1 MKTLIIALAAVVSL
15 VVSGLVLAQNMTA
28 TVNNRGATNTASSAL
43 IKIERNWD
51 CQKGNVVTRMQGD
64 SLGTAIGPN
73 IILTHNHFAGALGAL
88 PNEVMTFTDTAGKT
102 ATFPVANL
110 VLVPIDK
117 GTLLIYLPADVA
129 LNSAPAGDPSSVE
142 QLTSGD
148 WLTVDY
154 WDDAANRFAQ
164 QNFQIIQI
172 EQGVATVADPQRRIN
187 PGDSG
192 GGVYFDG
199 KVIGNNWS
207 MNAKDGKSV
216 GTFNVALLPT
226 SVMDLMQPAT
236 TGAANEGLPTT
247 ATGEEG
253 IVR

>member
-1 MKTLIIALAAVVSL
+1 MKTQIVILTVVVSL
-15 VVSGLVLAQNMTA
+15 SVSGLALAQNMTA
-28 TVNNRGATNTASSAL
+28 TVNKGGATYTPSPAL
-43 IKIERNWD
+43 IKIEHYWD

-64 SLGTAIGPN
+64 SLGTAVGPN
-73 IILTHNHFAGALGAL
+73 IILTHNHFARPLGAL
-88 PNEVMTFTDTAGKT
+88 PNEGMTFTDTDGKT
-102 ATFPVANL
+102 IEVPVANL
-110 VLVPIDK
+110 VLVPIDQ

-129 LNSAPAGDPSSVE
+129 LNSAPTGDPSTVE
-142 QLTSGD
+142 QLAGGD
-148 WLTVDY
+148 WLMVNY

-236 TGAANEGLPTT
+236 TGAANEGLPMT
-247 ATGEEG
+247 ATVEEG
-253 IVR
+253 IAR

>member
-15 VVSGLVLAQNMTA
+15 VVSGLALAQNMTA
-28 TVNNRGATNTASSAL
+28 TVNNRGVTNTPSSAL
-43 IKIERNWD
+43 IKIEHDWD

-73 IILTHNHFAGALGAL
+73 IILTHNHFAGALGTL
-88 PNEVMTFTDTAGKT
+88 PNEVMTFTDTNGKAIT
-102 ATFPVANL
+102 IPVADL
-110 VLVPIDK
+110 VLVPVDK
-117 GTLLIYLPADVA
+117 GTMLIYLPTDVA
-129 LNSAPAGDPSSVE
+129 LNSAPAGDPSSVG
-142 QLTSGD
+142 QLTNGD
-148 WLTVDY
+148 WLAVDY
-154 WDDAANRFAQ
+154 WDDTANRFAQ
-164 QNFQIIQI
+164 QNFQIIQVVDGI
-172 EQGVATVADPQRRIN
+172 ATVADPQRLIN

-247 ATGEEG
+247 ATVEEG
-253 IVR
+253 LAK